1 MYGLY
6 PRKGT
11 LAIGSDADIVI
22 FDPNAKRTIRSQ
34 QLHHN
39 VDYTPYEGLE
49 IEGWPVTVLSRGE
62 VVIENEKLL
71 AMAGRGEFLP
81 CSKPDMARPKV
92 A

>member
-22 FDPNAKRTIRSQ
+22 FDPDAKRVIRSD

-49 IEGWPVTVLSRGE
+49 IMGWPVTVLSRGE
-62 VVIENEKLL
+62 LVIENEMLV
-71 AMAGRGEFLP
+71 ATAGRGEFLP

-92 A
+92 V